1 MLKLTLDMIH
11 CTPYPDRI
19 VANRPGTSGTLPDFL
34 PLSRN
39 GPGWPSTRP
48 FIRNSNVDLFSHT
61 PNAGPLPYNEIE
73 LPLAHALMKGA
84 VPTCTNVALTYA
96 LALLLKLF
104 DPVLIEVTVP
114 FGPLALWTLSSFAST
129 LSHAGIL

>member
-1 MLKLTLDMIH
+1 M
-11 CTPYPDRI
+11 
-19 VANRPGTSGTLPDFL
+19 
-34 PLSRN
+34 
-39 GPGWPSTRP
+39 
-48 FIRNSNVDLFSHT
+48 DLFSHT

-73 LPLAHALMKGA
+73 LPLAHALVKGA
-84 VPTCTNVALTYA
+84 EPACTNVALTYA